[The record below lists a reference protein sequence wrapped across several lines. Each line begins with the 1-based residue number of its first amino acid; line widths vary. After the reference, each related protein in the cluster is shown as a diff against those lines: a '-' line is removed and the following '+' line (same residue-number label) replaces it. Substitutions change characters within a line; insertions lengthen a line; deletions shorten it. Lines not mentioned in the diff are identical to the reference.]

1 MEANARAAEP
11 ATAREIQILSRTFLF
26 SGLSVAERRAA
37 LGSISPETVAYR
49 PGEAVITAG
58 DPFSAIG
65 LVTEGC
71 LAVTRQGERRPVI
84 HRTLGPGEVFGVS
97 SLFGEGEGFPTT
109 VTAQEPTTVLFLTE
123 AEVRRLITSY
133 PRIAE
138 AYITLL
144 TRKIRF
150 LNGRLDTLAGRSAE
164 ERVASYLLTHT
175 EGGLPLT
182 KSALASL
189 LGLGRASLYR
199 ILDLFEGNG
208 LIRSCRDAIEVPDRA
223 ALESFIKHRKEIKK

>member
-1 MEANARAAEP
+1 MEEKVIKREP
-11 ATAREIQILSRTFLF
+11 ATARELQILSRTFLF
-26 SGLSVAERRAA
+26 AGLSVADRRDA
-37 LGSISPETVAYR
+37 LGSVSPETAAYR
-49 PGEAVITAG
+49 PGEAVVTAG
-58 DPFSAIG
+58 ERFAAIG

-109 VTAQEPTTVLFLTE
+109 VTAKEPTTVLFLEE
-123 AEVRRLITSY
+123 AEVRGLLATY
-133 PRIAE
+133 PKAAE

-144 TRKIRF
+144 TKKIRF

-164 ERVASYLLTHT
+164 ERVASYLLSHT
-175 EGGLPLT
+175 GSGLPLT

-199 ILDLFEGNG
+199 ILELFEENG
-208 LIRSCRDAIEVPDRA
+208 LIRSCRDAIEVPDGA
-223 ALESFIKHRKEIKK
+223 ALEQFIKNRKETKK